1 MRKILLLLAIFVS
14 FFSVNTLYANV
25 DGCNHAWC
33 KDWDGGWSDQWTWD
47 WKNWIWLWAW
57 DSSQTDN
64 SWNWLKVPYK
74 DIESQK
80 QNETRIAEEAQA
92 KREKEYQER
101 LEKCDEEGNCI
112 DKESYMFDTQE
123 FFGFWNKS
131 SLNNSEQAANFL
143 LGTLIEKLMVA
154 LWILS
159 VLIMTVWGWY
169 IVMYHGQDELLSKGK
184 SIFNAGVIALVV
196 ALSSY
201 MLVGL
206 LRFILYN

>member
-1 MRKILLLLAIFVS
+1 
-14 FFSVNTLYANV
+14 
-25 DGCNHAWC
+25 
-33 KDWDGGWSDQWTWD
+33 
-47 WKNWIWLWAW
+47 
-57 DSSQTDN
+57 
-64 SWNWLKVPYK
+64 
-74 DIESQK
+74 
-80 QNETRIAEEAQA
+80 
-92 KREKEYQER
+92 
-101 LEKCDEEGNCI
+101 
-112 DKESYMFDTQE
+112 MFDTQE

-154 LWILS
+154 LGILS

>member
-14 FFSVNTLYANV
+14 FFSVNTLYANTG
-25 DGCNHAWC
+25 D
-33 KDWDGGWSDQWTWD
+33 T
-47 WKNWIWLWAW
+47 
-57 DSSQTDN
+57 SSTTDN
-64 SWNWLKVPYK
+64 N
-74 DIESQK
+74 
-80 QNETRIAEEAQA
+80 A
-92 KREKEYQER
+92 KYQER
-101 LEKCDEEGNCI
+101 LEECNKEGNCI

-154 LWILS
+154 LGILS